1 MTRWDKPAGD
11 DEETQTGNK
20 TKPLNPAKSPEST
33 GDDRGMMGGWVDGG
47 MDSAWLVFFFFLP
60 EGEKCPRS

>member
-33 GDDRGMMGGWVDGG
+33 GDDRGMMGGWRDGQRL
-47 MDSAWLVFFFFLP
+47 ACFVFFFT
-60 EGEKCPRS
+60 